1 MILLPRLTTT
11 CCAGMLLL
19 LLGAAFA
26 CSDCRRSQTCERA
39 IKQES
44 RARD

>member
-1 MILLPRLTTT
+1 MTLLPRFTAT

-19 LLGAAFA
+19 LLGAALA
-26 CSDCRRSQTCERA
+26 CSDCRRSQARERA

-44 RARD
+44 RACD

>member
-1 MILLPRLTTT
+1 MTLLPRFTAT

-26 CSDCRRSQTCERA
+26 CSDYRRSQACERA
-39 IKQES
+39 IKQEA